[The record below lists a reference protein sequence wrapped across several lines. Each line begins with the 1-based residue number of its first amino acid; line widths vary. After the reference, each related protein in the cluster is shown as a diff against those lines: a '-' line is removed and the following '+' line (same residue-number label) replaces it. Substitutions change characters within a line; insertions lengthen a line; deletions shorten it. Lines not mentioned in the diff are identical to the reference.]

1 MSTGLDQRRTVSRLA
16 LATAIVTLL
25 AVLSLIIFYALGGPF
40 GLINDAANGLIGML
54 SLALAWRWVRNRR
67 SGLSTLGIAAAALIQ
82 PGQRVGLGSGKAA
95 WAYVRALGKRVRD
108 EKLDWNR
115 ISIDELNA
123 CYSSLSFFDAAGM
136 RFHLPAFLIAELN
149 GTYHQ
154 DMSLQLANLNDY
166 TIAQYGLLSP
176 AQRAAIRAYLQFML
190 GDPRY
195 AFSHAQIKRALDE
208 YWTDQL

>member
-1 MSTGLDQRRTVSRLA
+1 MNRPDVQA
-16 LATAIVTLL
+16 LIALISDAFSGVTLDD
-25 AVLSLIIFYALGGPF
+25 G
-40 GLINDAANGLIGML
+40 
-54 SLALAWRWVRNRR
+54 
-67 SGLSTLGIAAAALIQ
+67 
-82 PGQRVGLGSGKAA
+82 VGLRQAQGIDDYADDQTCAA
-95 WAYVRALGKRVRD
+95 YRARD
-108 EKLDWNR
+108 EKLDWSR

-123 CYSSLSFFDAAGM
+123 CYSSLSFFDAEGM

-149 GTYHQ
+149 GTYHH
-154 DMSLQLANLNDY
+154 DMSLQLAYLNDY
-166 TIAQYGLLSP
+166 TIAQCGLLSR